1 MYFHIMNGIS
11 VITLN
16 ECKKTCFDIITNWNS
31 KKGSSPDVLLEIL
44 LNSQERDFVNISTSP
59 LSEPTGY
66 EKSVTDRNPESSEY
80 VFIQFIDL

>member
-31 KKGSSPDVLLEIL
+31 KKGSSPDVL
-44 LNSQERDFVNISTSP
+44 
-59 LSEPTGY
+59 
-66 EKSVTDRNPESSEY
+66 
-80 VFIQFIDL
+80 